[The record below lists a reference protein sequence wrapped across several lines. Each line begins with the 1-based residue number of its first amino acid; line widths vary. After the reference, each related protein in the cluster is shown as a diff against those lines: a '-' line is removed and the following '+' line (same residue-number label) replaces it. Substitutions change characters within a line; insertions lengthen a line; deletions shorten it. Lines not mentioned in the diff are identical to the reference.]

1 MNKYKVTILIDP
13 NNSWIKKF
21 SKNINYNKKKY
32 FIKFENIENKVINQ
46 DVVLVLSYT
55 KILKEKFLKKNKL
68 VLIAH
73 PSDLPKDRGFAPVQ
87 NQILKNKRKIYF
99 SLIKAAKKVDAGPI
113 CLKIP
118 FFLNGLE
125 LYEDMRIK
133 QGKAAKKLIEKFL
146 NKYPKI
152 KFKDQVGKSNY
163 NKRRTNEDYRLNLNK
178 TIKSQLNILR
188 ISNNENYP
196 AYFIFKKQKYVLN
209 IFKEK
214 SR

>member
-21 SKNINYNKKKY
+21 TKKIRYNKKKY

-55 KILKEKFLKKNKL
+55 KILREKFLKKNKL

-87 NQILKNKRKIYF
+87 NQILKNKKKIYF
-99 SLIKAAKKVDAGPI
+99 SLIKAVKKIDAGPV

-118 FFLNGLE
+118 FFLDGLE
-125 LYEDMRIK
+125 LYENMRIK
-133 QGKAAKKLIEKFL
+133 QGKAAVKLIEKFL
-146 NKYPKI
+146 TKYPKVN
-152 KFKDQVGKSNY
+152 FKDQIGKSNY
-163 NKRRTNEDYRLNLNK
+163 NKKRVNEDYRLNINK
-178 TIKSQLNILR
+178 NIKSQLNILR
-188 ISNNENYP
+188 ICNNENYP
-196 AYFIFKKQKYVLN
+196 AYFIYKKQKYILN
-209 IFKEK
+209 IFKSK
-214 SR
+214 S

>member
-87 NQILKNKRKIYF
+87 NQILKNKRKICF
-99 SLIKAAKKVDAGPI
+99 SLIKAVKKVDAGPI

-196 AYFIFKKQKYVLN
+196 AYFIFKKQKYILN